1 MTGNTLIMAIRK
13 FRKQMKPIIW
23 LVTILMV
30 LGGGYATLSSII
42 GSMSNGH
49 SNYAFK
55 LNGNKISKFEVE
67 KTKATMIDGYS
78 RYLGDKVDRSL
89 IDILAFDEVVNK
101 NLTLEMADKLKVKV
115 SNGDV
120 NDQYD
125 KIENSIGNRDQFKR
139 MLQVQGYTKNTF
151 KKELK
156 DNLTVEQTLA
166 KIQEGINPT
175 DEEINKYYEDNLY
188 TRFSGKP
195 LSDVKNEVITDLKQT
210 KGIEEYVLLLDKA
223 RKNMKL
229 ENVSQEYKAYVE
241 RNEMEEDGF
250 AVSNIEMAKRTLNNL
265 FITNGD
271 RDKAR
276 ELSKEYYRAQIKLA
290 KIAIERGITV
300 DETLPLDYKFEEYKK
315 GLFENIKNSLNPTDA
330 QLKEYFEKNKLV
342 YDTFPSSDSYIAIL
356 KVDASAEDKAAA
368 KAKAEELL
376 KTLTPE
382 NFAEVAKKNSD
393 GPSSPNGGDLGWF
406 SKKDMVEPFQ
416 KAVFSGEVGKIYP
429 QPVETIFGEHLIY
442 IEDRK
447 DDEERAKAS
456 HILIVP
462 KVSEATINIK
472 KAEIEAVKAV
482 KEKLANGTVN
492 FETLSK
498 ENKDVLQS
506 SLFSKI
512 DDTGYIPGLGYN
524 EALTKLIFDAP
535 LNKVQTA
542 LIEDKFYI
550 FKKTNEV
557 KYKAADFNELKDRVK
572 DDYLN
577 SKTQE
582 ELKKLI

>member
-1 MTGNTLIMAIRK
+1 MTDNTLIMAIRK

-30 LGGGYATLSSII
+30 LGGGYATLSSIV

-101 NLTLEMADKLKVKV
+101 NLTLEMAEKLKVKV
-115 SNGDV
+115 SNSDV
-120 NDQYD
+120 NEQFD
-125 KIENSIGNRDQFKR
+125 KIENSIGNKDQFKR

-175 DEEINKYYEDNLY
+175 DDEINNYYEDNLY
-188 TRFSGKP
+188 IRFSGKP
-195 LSDVKNEVITDLKQT
+195 LAEVRNEVITDLKQT
-210 KGIEEYVLLLDKA
+210 KGIEEYVLLLNKA
-223 RKNMKL
+223 RKDMKL

-241 RNEMEEDGF
+241 RSEMEEDGF

-271 RDKAR
+271 REKAR

-315 GLFENIKNSLNPTDA
+315 GLFENIKNSLNPTEV

-342 YDTFPSSDSYIAIL
+342 YDTFPSSDAYIAIL
-356 KVDASAEDKAAA
+356 KVDPSAEDKAAA
-368 KAKAEELL
+368 KIKAEELL

-382 NFAEVAKKNSD
+382 NFAEMAKKNSN

-416 KAVFSGEVGKIYP
+416 KAVFAGEIGKVYP
-429 QPVETIFGEHLIY
+429 EPVETIFGQHLIY

-462 KVSEATINIK
+462 KISEATLDVK
-472 KAEIEAVKAV
+472 KAEIEAV

-506 SLFSKI
+506 NLFSKI
-512 DDTGYIPGLGYN
+512 DDAGYIPGLGYN
-524 EALTKLIFDAP
+524 ESLTKLIFDAP

-550 FKKTNEV
+550 FKKINEV
-557 KYKAADFNELKDRVK
+557 KYKSADFNELKDRVK

>member
-195 LSDVKNEVITDLKQT
+195 LSDVKNEVIADLKQT

-356 KVDASAEDKAAA
+356 KVDASAEDKEAA

-472 KAEIEAVKAV
+472 KAEIEAVK
-482 KEKLANGTVN
+482 EKLANGTVN

>member
-472 KAEIEAVKAV
+472 KAEIEAVK
-482 KEKLANGTVN
+482 EKLANGTVN

-524 EALTKLIFDAP
+524 EALTKLIFDAL

>member
-30 LGGGYATLSSII
+30 LGGGYATLSSIV

-195 LSDVKNEVITDLKQT
+195 LSDVKNEVIADLKQT

-472 KAEIEAVKAV
+472 KAEIEAVK
-482 KEKLANGTVN
+482 EKLANGTVN

-550 FKKTNEV
+550 FKKINEV